1 MSADRDKVAK
11 LLKNYRYYKVAV
23 KGYNR
28 QTTDQLLHNRYMSAA
43 PCRTA
48 VYSDMPMGGSSGGP
62 RIPTLTGGWGF
73 EDELE
78 YSEYTY
84 IIGRID
90 DALDSLTDEARSVI
104 TLKWMDGLTLDQISK
119 RKGYSEAWAKKVHRK
134 AIGDLALCF
143 RFDMVPKVD
152 SVPVA

>member
-1 MSADRDKVAK
+1 MSVDRDKVTS

-28 QTTDQLLHNRYMSAA
+28 QSSDQLITNRYMSAA

-48 VYSDMPMGGSSGGP
+48 VYSDMPRHASSGGTKTP
-62 RIPTLTGGWGF
+62 ILAGGWSF
-73 EDELE
+73 EDEIE
-78 YSEYTY
+78 YSEYNY

-90 DALDSLTDEARSVI
+90 DALHSLADEARSVV
-104 TLKWMDGLTLDQISK
+104 TLKWMDGLTLDQIGK
-119 RKGYSEAWAKKVHRK
+119 RKGFSEAWAKKIHRK

-143 RFDMVPKVD
+143 RFDSVPKVE